1 MMIDAI
7 ASVSGA
13 LPAAEIV
20 PRPVAPTGD
29 FSRVVGEGLGVLNTD
44 LNAGDLAL
52 RAMAAG
58 EAIPL
63 HDVMIAM
70 ERARLD
76 MQFAVEVRN
85 RVVEA
90 YQQLTQ
96 MQL

>member
-1 MMIDAI
+1 MIDAI

-13 LPAAEIV
+13 LPAAEIS
-20 PRPVAPTGD
+20 PSPLAATDG
-29 FSRVVGEGLGVLNTD
+29 FSRLVGQGLGELNAS
-44 LNAGDLAL
+44 LNAGDQAV

-58 EAIPL
+58 EDIPL

>member
-1 MMIDAI
+1 MIDAI
-7 ASVSGA
+7 APLGGA
-13 LPAAEIV
+13 LPATELAS
-20 PRPVAPTGD
+20 RPIGPTAD
-29 FSRVVGEGLGVLNTD
+29 FSRVVGEGLVALNTSLD
-44 LNAGDLAL
+44 NGDQAL

-76 MQFAVEVRN
+76 LQFAVEVRN

>member
-1 MMIDAI
+1 MIDAI
-7 ASVSGA
+7 TSVTGA
-13 LPAAEIV
+13 MPVPELA
-20 PRPVAPTGD
+20 PRPIDSTGD
-29 FSRVVGEGLGVLNTD
+29 FSRLLGEGLGALNTS
-44 LNAGDLAL
+44 LNAGDHAL

-76 MQFAVEVRN
+76 LQFAVEVRN
-85 RVVEA
+85 RAVEA

>member
-1 MMIDAI
+1 MIDAI
-7 ASVSGA
+7 APVSGA
-13 LPAAEIV
+13 LPAPEFA
-20 PRPVAPTGD
+20 PRPVRPTAD
-29 FSRVVGEGLGVLNTD
+29 FSRLVGEGLGALNTS
-44 LNAGDLAL
+44 LNAGDQAL

-76 MQFAVEVRN
+76 LQFAVEVRN

>member
-1 MMIDAI
+1 MIDAI

-13 LPAAEIV
+13 LPAPELA
-20 PRPVAPTGD
+20 PRPIGPTGD
-29 FSRVVGEGLGVLNTD
+29 FSRLVGEGLGALNRS
-44 LNAGDLAL
+44 LNAGDQAL
-52 RAMAAG
+52 RSMAAG

-70 ERARLD
+70 ERVRLD
-76 MQFAVEVRN
+76 LQFAVEVRN
-85 RVVEA
+85 RMVEA

>member
-1 MMIDAI
+1 MIDAI
-7 ASVSGA
+7 ASVSGV
-13 LPAAEIV
+13 LPTPELA
-20 PRPVAPTGD
+20 PRPIGPTGD
-29 FSRVVGEGLGVLNTD
+29 FSRLVGHGIGELNTS
-44 LNAGDLAL
+44 LNAGDQAL

-58 EAIPL
+58 ESIPL

-70 ERARLD
+70 EHARLNL
-76 MQFAVEVRN
+76 QFAVEVRN

>member
-1 MMIDAI
+1 MIDAI
-7 ASVSGA
+7 ASVSGV
-13 LPAAEIV
+13 LPTPELA
-20 PRPVAPTGD
+20 PRSIGGTGD
-29 FSRVVGEGLGVLNTD
+29 FSRMVGEGLGALNTS
-44 LNAGDLAL
+44 LNAGDQAL
-52 RAMAAG
+52 RGMAAG

-76 MQFAVEVRN
+76 LQFAVEVRN
-85 RVVEA
+85 RAVEA

>member
-1 MMIDAI
+1 MIDAI
-7 ASVSGA
+7 ASISGA
-13 LPAAEIV
+13 LPTPELA
-20 PRPVAPTGD
+20 PRPIDGTGD
-29 FSRVVGEGLGVLNTD
+29 FSRVVGEGLGALNSS

-52 RAMAAG
+52 RGMAAG

-76 MQFAVEVRN
+76 LQFAVEVRN
-85 RVVEA
+85 RAVEA

>member
-1 MMIDAI
+1 MIDAI
-7 ASVSGA
+7 ASVSGE
-13 LPAAEIV
+13 LPV
-20 PRPVAPTGD
+20 PELAPRAIGPASD
-29 FSRVVGEGLGVLNTD
+29 FSRVLGDGLGALNTS
-44 LNAGDLAL
+44 LNASDQAL

-76 MQFAVEVRN
+76 LQFAVEVRN
-85 RVVEA
+85 RMVEA

>member
-1 MMIDAI
+1 MIESIAAI
-7 ASVSGA
+7 SWM
-13 LPAAEIV
+13 PAVQETS
-20 PRPVAPTGD
+20 APTATGTAD
-29 FSRVVGEGLGVLNTD
+29 FSRLVDGGLGKLNAEI
-44 LNAGDLAL
+44 NAGDGAL

-58 EAIPL
+58 KDVPV

-70 ERARLD
+70 EQARIDL
-76 MQFAVEVRN
+76 QFAVEVRN

>member
-1 MMIDAI
+1 MIESIAAI
-7 ASVSGA
+7 SWM
-13 LPAAEIV
+13 PAAQETSG
-20 PRPVAPTGD
+20 PAATGTGD
-29 FSRVVGEGLGVLNTD
+29 FSRLVDGGLGKLNTE
-44 LNAGDLAL
+44 LNASDGAL

-58 EAIPL
+58 KDVPV

-70 ERARLD
+70 EQARIDL
-76 MQFAVEVRN
+76 QFAVEVRN